1 MTLGVSQPL
10 QIYIYTFLMQRFTF
24 VLFAA
29 MRERERHLSK
39 YIFLKKRKKETK
51 KQKNKSCCTET
62 CLNPEIYIILYI

>member
-29 MRERERHLSK
+29 MRERHLSK
-39 YIFLKKRKKETK
+39 YIFLKKRKKERN
-51 KQKNKSCCTET
+51 KQKKEKRKES
-62 CLNPEIYIILYI
+62 LDAL